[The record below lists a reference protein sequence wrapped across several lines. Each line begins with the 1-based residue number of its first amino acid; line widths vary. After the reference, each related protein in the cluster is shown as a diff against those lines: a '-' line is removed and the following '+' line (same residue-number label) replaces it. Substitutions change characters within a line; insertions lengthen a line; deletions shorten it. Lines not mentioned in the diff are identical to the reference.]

1 MLVNIFYK
9 KYGMFLIFLVVFV
22 IRCYRNSFFRY
33 FEKFKQ
39 TLTKR
44 WFWKRVQIMDSKNG
58 SKNGWKK
65 MFTITSAAS
74 TIFTRTPFYR
84 VSGFFHSFRFDVLIR
99 FPIHCARKCRFNLK
113 KCWSFSNKSSR
124 DGPRVEVGGRDIFV
138 KEKIEDDS
146 NTHQKKNYS
155 VEPILQKNS

>member
-1 MLVNIFYK
+1 MSFDVIVIL
-9 KYGMFLIFLVVFV
+9 FLDTLK
-22 IRCYRNSFFRY
+22 NLSKHWQKDD
-33 FEKFKQ
+33 FEKGFK
-39 TLTKR
+39 L
-44 WFWKRVQIMDSKNG
+44 WIWHG

-146 NTHQKKNYS
+146 NTHQKKLLRGTNFTK
-155 VEPILQKNS
+155 KNS